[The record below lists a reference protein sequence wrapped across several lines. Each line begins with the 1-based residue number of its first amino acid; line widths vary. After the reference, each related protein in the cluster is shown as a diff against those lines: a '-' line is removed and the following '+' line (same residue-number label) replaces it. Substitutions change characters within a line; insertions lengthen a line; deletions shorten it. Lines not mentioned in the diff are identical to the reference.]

1 MKQVYDILVNFKKH
15 AYEFY
20 EWEKNDEIEHIK
32 VIPLVKVSSSNLLD
46 FINNEV
52 LVDRSFLES
61 IKDKTEILDKRMI
74 KIIDYAC
81 ILFDKHQAVAF
92 EFDSN
97 GKIIGRSKLLFDE
110 ADDAIL
116 LGINLKEQKI
126 DYNIISK
133 LKNNSFYTRKEV
145 KTVDNLLKYLDK
157 ICYEK
162 KFDEMKYMYYECY
175 DFKEDNVDKAYN
187 VLKES
192 ISNLDFKVIN
202 KLCGIIKVLKK

>member
-1 MKQVYDILVNFKKH
+1 MRQVYDILVNFKKT

-52 LVDRSFLES
+52 VVDNTFLQI

-74 KIIDYAC
+74 KVIDYAC
-81 ILFDKHQAVAF
+81 ILFDQNQALAF
-92 EFDSN
+92 EFDN
-97 GKIIGRSKLLFDE
+97 KGKIIGRSKLLFDE

-116 LGINLKEQKI
+116 LGNNLKEQKI
-126 DYNIISK
+126 DYKIISR
-133 LKNNSFYTRKEV
+133 LKNNSYYTRKEI
-145 KTVDNLLKYLDK
+145 KTVDYLLKYLDK
-157 ICYEK
+157 ILFEK
-162 KFDEMKYMYYECY
+162 KNDEIKYIYYECY
-175 DFKEDNVDKAYN
+175 DFKEDDVNKVYDS
-187 VLKES
+187 LKKS

-202 KLCGIIKVLKK
+202 KFFEIVKVLKK